1 MADST
6 TTLNAS
12 GKQAA
17 PTAGLAIATLTTP
30 PAGPYAVRVFVGL
43 AGTLTATTDAN
54 NVQLLAGATVI
65 GTIGNPGTAGEWG
78 PFPFDVTMDGVSSLV
93 VSAIGAATASS
104 EYSATII
111 AEPLGIGKLVDL

>member
-1 MADST
+1 VADSS

-17 PTAGLAIATLTTP
+17 PTTGLAIATLTTP
-30 PAGPYAVRVFVGL
+30 AAGTYAVRVYIGL

-54 NVQLLAGATVI
+54 NVELLAGATVI

-78 PFPFDVTMDGVSSLV
+78 PFPFDVTMDGASNLTVN
-93 VSAIGAATASS
+93 AIGAATASS

-111 AEPLGIGKLVDL
+111 AEPLGTGKLVSL